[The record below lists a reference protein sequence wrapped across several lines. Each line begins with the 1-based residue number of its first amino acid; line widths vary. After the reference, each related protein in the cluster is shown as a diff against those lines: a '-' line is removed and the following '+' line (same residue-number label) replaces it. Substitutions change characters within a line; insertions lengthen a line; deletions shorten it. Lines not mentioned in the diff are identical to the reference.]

1 MINPEKKL
9 LTEREV
15 AEALAVSRQ
24 TVANWRFKGRGPRY
38 LKVGRLV
45 RYRPGD
51 VEEFLKKY
59 LIELRN
65 DFAE

>member
-24 TVANWRFKGRGPRY
+24 TVSNWRFKGRGPRY

-59 LIELRN
+59 LIEVRN